1 MAFTKLFASIIHS
14 SIWREPDHVRLVW
27 VTMLAMADAQGYVG
41 ASLPGL
47 ADAARV
53 SLEQCQDALAR
64 FHAPDP
70 YSRSMEHEGRRVA
83 TVERGWRLLNYERF
97 RAVASAEA
105 ERERKRLWWQ
115 ENRSSEA
122 LASASDTRHKQ
133 KQKQKQSA
141 EAEAE
146 AKATTPPP
154 PPPPGGRA
162 RKRRPVVYTADF
174 EARFWTHW
182 RWRGSKALAAIEWEA
197 LSEADRAAVVTD
209 LVGRRR
215 GDCDPR
221 WIEEDGKYILGAE
234 RYLKRRL
241 WEEKW
246 APAVKPH
253 DPEDDV
259 CKACGYL
266 VCRCNWRKS

>member
-133 KQKQKQSA
+133 KQKQKQKQSA
-141 EAEAE
+141 EAEA
-146 AKATTPPP
+146 TTPPP
-154 PPPPGGRA
+154 TPPPGGRG
-162 RKRRPVVYTADF
+162 V
-174 EARFWTHW
+174 
-182 RWRGSKALAAIEWEA
+182 
-197 LSEADRAAVVTD
+197 
-209 LVGRRR
+209 VGRV
-215 GDCDPR
+215 
-221 WIEEDGKYILGAE
+221 EKY
-234 RYLKRRL
+234 
-241 WEEKW
+241 
-246 APAVKPH
+246 
-253 DPEDDV
+253 
-259 CKACGYL
+259 
-266 VCRCNWRKS
+266 